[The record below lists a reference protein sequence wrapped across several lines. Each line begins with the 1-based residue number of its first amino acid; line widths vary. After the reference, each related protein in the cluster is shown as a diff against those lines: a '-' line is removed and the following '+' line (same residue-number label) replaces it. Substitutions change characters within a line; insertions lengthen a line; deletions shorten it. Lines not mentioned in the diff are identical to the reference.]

1 MPGLAGGR
9 LLVMAG
15 IFVAAL
21 VVTGYVALTVLLF
34 LPLLGLRMMLPR
46 SNDVLTVDRRGGRH
60 ALRMSSANGGG
71 TGVKSWRPETLPEAA

>member
-1 MPGLAGGR
+1 MLGLAGDR

-15 IFVAAL
+15 ILVAAL

-34 LPLLGLRMMLPR
+34 LPLLGLRRMLPR

-71 TGVKSWRPETLPEAA
+71 TGVKSWRLETLPEAA